1 MEQGKHYIVTNWN
14 TDLPKARMYV
24 WTDMVTDNKVVGH
37 GQNTKGRTMETA
49 VDTNALLEELMMQ
62 AYERG
67 REKGRNDY
75 LQGYEND
82 SPLSGEWAGES
93 IAELLGDLISK
104 AEKLSGEDS
113 EIAQDI
119 CDNYETGY
127 LDTNCD

>member
-1 MEQGKHYIVTNWN
+1 
-14 TDLPKARMYV
+14 
-24 WTDMVTDNKVVGH
+24 
-37 GQNTKGRTMETA
+37 METT

-62 AYERG
+62 SYERG

-93 IAELLGDLISK
+93 ITELLGDLLAK
-104 AEKLSGEDS
+104 AEELLGEDS
-113 EIAQDI
+113 EIAQEI
-119 CDNYETGY
+119 LDNYETGY

>member
-1 MEQGKHYIVTNWN
+1 ME
-14 TDLPKARMYV
+14 TDINQQYENL
-24 WTDMVTDNKVVGH
+24 MVT
-37 GQNTKGRTMETA
+37 
-49 VDTNALLEELMMQ
+49 

-75 LQGYEND
+75 LQGYKND

-93 IAELLGDLISK
+93 ITELLGDLISR
-104 AEKLSGEDS
+104 AEELSGEDS